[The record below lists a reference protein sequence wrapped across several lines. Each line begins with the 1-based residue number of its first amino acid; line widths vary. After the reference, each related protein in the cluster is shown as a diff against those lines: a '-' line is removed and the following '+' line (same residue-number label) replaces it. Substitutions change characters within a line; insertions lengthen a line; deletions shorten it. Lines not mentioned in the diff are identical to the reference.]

1 VDAAMPDRERAY
13 NGADRRSAQ
22 NLDTTYRSRWSVN
35 AASGRRR
42 ERQPLLPIATLPV
55 ELPPAERPAPPHV
68 EGHHPIDLGPL
79 MRLAHEACWARFF
92 NRPRHSAIA
101 DA

>member
-1 VDAAMPDRERAY
+1 MDAAMPDRERAY

-42 ERQPLLPIATLPV
+42 ERRTLLPIATLPV
-55 ELPPAERPAPPHV
+55 ELPPAERRAQP
-68 EGHHPIDLGPL
+68 EGHLPIDLGPL
-79 MRLAHEACWARFF
+79 MRLAQEACWGRFF

>member
-13 NGADRRSAQ
+13 NGAERRSAQ

-42 ERQPLLPIATLPV
+42 ELPPIATLPV
-55 ELPPAERPAPPHV
+55 ELPPAERPARPQ
-68 EGHHPIDLGPL
+68 GHLPIDLAPL
-79 MRLAHEACWARFF
+79 VRLAHEACWARFF